1 MDDLDH
7 SMHIAECDWTVFYEE
22 SEECDLPQPSL
33 ACHDSANLSDV
44 EDSGNS
50 SPVCSAGPKGPNSAA
65 NRDEDGSSA
74 AGCCLEEKDYSGC
87 EKYTSRPT
95 TQSGTTGEGDLATE
109 AEMRLAPSVG
119 AEHVAKDPGD
129 SAATTAQSQRGKVQ
143 RSDEEPPALKGED
156 GDVQMEGDVR
166 GFKKRE
172 PLPGDRAEVDLSES
186 HAADRALRRGV
197 TGASLRGEKE
207 RWFVTV
213 NASPAPR
220 RPRAVPVKKKQRR
233 KRNLKGKDTC
243 RPGQDRSH
251 EDGLELQI
259 MREHCEFEGGADPED
274 VTTENQTRVKD
285 LAEEDPESTH
295 KGILSGASQMSLTP
309 RAEGGWSEELVTPPL
324 PKRSLSEPTTSGE
337 SAASDEF
344 EDVVDFSSTHSSD
357 SESYVSAAESLE
369 ELAAEQRHSQSSSS
383 LTENQN
389 LFRLSAD
396 DDAQGSH
403 VHSRDIALSPSV
415 TAANSEGHGRADATQ
430 TFPSAGVDKLAADA
444 DTPSETRGPPKR
456 GISHSASGCPSGDRL
471 LSVPDLTVTRCCC
484 CEADS
489 PETYA
494 EATGHARPVY
504 AISAFW
510 AEMERLTIN
519 DILQLRTG
527 GSSPPRETVTP
538 PVEDLGS
545 LEDNREHSPCDGRL
559 TDVSSTADSDYFTQ
573 PDESKPV
580 DHSSWDFSTS
590 DAEEEYSSGN
600 PSPEPKGDKRRRS
613 SDAPDLAGGEEETS
627 TSNEGNET
635 LVPSEDIARTRPED
649 EDSNAFTSSRF
660 ASPRQMTKSK
670 SVQNVR
676 ALNAEHLP
684 AQVLLG
690 DDESCRFLGAEGVLK
705 ASGSL
710 LAPIPAPLTDGHY
723 EIVFPEVFQD
733 VSPVIDFPLW
743 TFRDEM
749 PFFSLHNF
757 QRSDE
762 KPIPIFSS
770 SRPTI
775 RELTFS
781 NPPWVFLRADREEDD
796 HFSPIRIS
804 SRSFVHGSDCGS
816 AAPHGFYVWKSLV
829 RKIRFPD
836 KGGSWP
842 GTSGSWVVPVEKSS
856 YPPLT
861 ALTERRVSSAP
872 SQLFRELAA
881 QQRVW
886 EAFRTTR
893 REGIFSTL
901 KQSDMCLVCIAFAS
915 WVLKSSDPD
924 GADAWKA
931 AVLAN
936 VSALSA
942 IQYLRHYVKK
952 KNPS

>member
-1 MDDLDH
+1 MRCVKMDDLDH

-22 SEECDLPQPSL
+22 SEECDLPRPPL
-33 ACHDSANLSDV
+33 ARHDSASLTDL

-50 SPVCSAGPKGPNSAA
+50 SPVCSAGPKGPNAAA
-65 NRDEDGSSA
+65 NGDGVESSA
-74 AGCCLEEKDYSGC
+74 AGCCLEEKNYSGC
-87 EKYTSRPT
+87 EKYTSRPNI
-95 TQSGTTGEGDLATE
+95 QSAATGEGDLATK

-119 AEHVAKDPGD
+119 AEHLAKD
-129 SAATTAQSQRGKVQ
+129 
-143 RSDEEPPALKGED
+143 PALKGED
-156 GDVQMEGDVR
+156 GDVQMEGDV
-166 GFKKRE
+166 KRD
-172 PLPGDRAEVDLSES
+172 PLPGDRAAVDLNES
-186 HAADRALRRGV
+186 HAADRAARQGV
-197 TGASLRGEKE
+197 TGAALGGEKE

-213 NASPAPR
+213 NVSPAPR
-220 RPRAVPVKKKQRR
+220 RPRAVPVRKRQRR

-243 RPGQDRSH
+243 RPGQDGSH

-259 MREHCEFEGGADPED
+259 MGEHCEFDPED
-274 VTTENQTRVKD
+274 VTTENPTRVKD

-295 KGILSGASQMSLTP
+295 EGILSGASQMPLTP
-309 RAEGGWSEELVTPPL
+309 RAEDGWSEELVTPPS
-324 PKRSLSEPTTSGE
+324 PKRSVGEPMTSGE

-357 SESYVSAAESLE
+357 SESFVSAAESLE
-369 ELAAEQRHSQSSSS
+369 EQRHSQSSSS
-383 LTENQN
+383 PTENPN
-389 LFRLSAD
+389 LLRLSANGGAD
-396 DDAQGSH
+396 DDAQGGH
-403 VHSRDIALSPSV
+403 VPSRNTTLSPSV
-415 TAANSEGHGRADATQ
+415 TAANSEGHERADATQ
-430 TFPSAGVDKLAADA
+430 TFPSAAVDKLAADA

-456 GISHSASGCPSGDRL
+456 GISPPACGSPSGDRL

-484 CEADS
+484 EADS

-494 EATGHARPVY
+494 EAAGHERPVY

-510 AEMERLTIN
+510 DEMERLTIN
-519 DILQLRTG
+519 DILQLRGG
-527 GSSPPRETVTP
+527 GSGPPRGTP
-538 PVEDLGS
+538 HVEDLVS
-545 LEDNREHSPCDGRL
+545 LEDTREHSPCDGRL

-573 PDESKPV
+573 PDESKP
-580 DHSSWDFSTS
+580 DRWSWDFSTS

-600 PSPEPKGDKRRRS
+600 PSPEPKSDKGRS
-613 SDAPDLAGGEEETS
+613 ASGAGQEEETS
-627 TSNEGNET
+627 TSNEGNAT
-635 LVPSEDIARTRPED
+635 LVPSGDVARTRPED
-649 EDSNAFTSSRF
+649 EDEDAF
-660 ASPRQMTKSK
+660 ASRRLARPRRITKSR

-676 ALNAEHLP
+676 ALNAERLP
-684 AQVLLG
+684 AQVLPG
-690 DDESCRFLGAEGVLK
+690 DDESSRFLGAEGLLK

-723 EIVFPEVFQD
+723 AIVFPEGFLDAFREDETESDFRCVPAYKPGD
-733 VSPVIDFPLW
+733 VSVSPGMDFPLW

-749 PFFSLHNF
+749 PFFSLH
-757 QRSDE
+757 DE

-770 SRPTI
+770 SRPTV

-781 NPPWVFLRADREEDD
+781 NPPWVFLSADREEDDD
-796 HFSPIRIS
+796 HFSPIRVS
-804 SRSFVHGSDCGS
+804 SRAFVHDSDCG
-816 AAPHGFYVWKSLV
+816 AAASHGFYVWKSLM
-829 RKIRFPD
+829 RKICFPD
-836 KGGSWP
+836 KGGSWR
-842 GTSGSWVVPVEKSS
+842 GTSGSWAVPVEKSADPS
-856 YPPLT
+856 
-861 ALTERRVSSAP
+861 VSSAP

-881 QQRVW
+881 QQSVW